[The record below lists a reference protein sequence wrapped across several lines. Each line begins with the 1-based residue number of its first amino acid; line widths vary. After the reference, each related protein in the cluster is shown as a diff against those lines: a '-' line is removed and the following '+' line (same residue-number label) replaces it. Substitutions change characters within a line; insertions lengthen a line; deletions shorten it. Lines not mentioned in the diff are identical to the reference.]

1 MTKNTQNPHTN
12 FEDRIAELE
21 LTLTSTRDRFLI
33 IEQHVDHLET
43 QNTALMERISRLEEF
58 LTHDA
63 WNWDTNTT
71 DSQIKMLENDNLTKV
86 IVETIKAKLY
96 VTSVNTIGGN

>member
-1 MTKNTQNPHTN
+1 MKPMNPLNQRNTDMATN
-12 FEDRIAELE
+12 TDHIAELE
-21 LTLTSTRDRFLI
+21 LT
-33 IEQHVDHLET
+33 IEQHVDRLET

-71 DSQIKMLENDNLTKV
+71 DSQINMLENDNLTKV